1 MTGEP
6 LTDIGA
12 CVFDAY
18 GTLLDFNAAVAQ
30 RRDRIGADAD
40 RLSALWRQKQLEYTW
55 LRSLMDRHADFW
67 AVTTDALDFAMASL
81 GLTDRDLRDD
91 LLGLYRTLA
100 PYPEVVETLNTI
112 RKAGI
117 RTSILSNGEPS
128 MLDDAVRA
136 ADLAPLIDAI
146 YSVEAVGIFKPHPSV
161 YQIAVDDLG
170 LKPEQIAFQSAN
182 GWDIAGASSFGFTS
196 VWINRANATEE
207 CLPFGPARTL
217 ASLDGLP
224 ALLGIG

>member
-1 MTGEP
+1 MTGDR

-30 RRDRIGADAD
+30 RRDQIGEQADQ
-40 RLSALWRQKQLEYTW
+40 LSALWRQKQLEYTW

-67 AVTTDALDFAMASL
+67 VVTTDALDFAMSSL
-81 GLTDRDLRDD
+81 GLTDRRLRDD

-100 PYPEVVETLNTI
+100 PYPEVVDTLKAI
-112 RKAGI
+112 RQSGI
-117 RTSILSNGEPS
+117 RTAILSNGEPS
-128 MLDDAVRA
+128 MLGDAVRA

-161 YQIAVDDLG
+161 YRIAVDDLG

-182 GWDIAGASSFGFTS
+182 GWDIAGASSFGFTTI
-196 VWINRANATEE
+196 WINRANVTEE
-207 CLPFGPARTL
+207 CLPFGPAHTL

>member
-1 MTGEP
+1 MTGDR

-30 RRDRIGADAD
+30 RRDQIGEQADQ
-40 RLSALWRQKQLEYTW
+40 LSALWRQKQLEYTW

-67 AVTTDALDFAMASL
+67 VVTTDALDFAMSSL
-81 GLTDRDLRDD
+81 GLTDRQLRDD

-100 PYPEVVETLNTI
+100 PYPEVVDTLKAI
-112 RKAGI
+112 RQSGI
-117 RTSILSNGEPS
+117 RTAILSNGEPS
-128 MLDDAVRA
+128 MLGDAVRA

-161 YQIAVDDLG
+161 YRIVVDDLG

-182 GWDIAGASSFGFTS
+182 GWDIAGASSFGFTTI
-196 VWINRANATEE
+196 WINRANVTEE
-207 CLPFGPARTL
+207 CLPFGPAHTL